1 MGQKHGK
8 EATSIAC
15 IATSHCTRFSETE
28 LKLLWNK
35 VMASLPQLTK
45 DAFEG
50 ALRAA
55 GLRDS
60 DAEILTKIFVL
71 CDDTGDEVVDAQK
84 FMAAASVLVAAEADR
99 KFATAFSFY
108 DFASS
113 GKVSLEDAI
122 SAVTAMNCCAEWFG
136 DVTMSKAEVEAL
148 VESVYDGRSAVEVN
162 EAATDIA
169 ASSVFAAYLSRAVDP
184 KKSSRT
190 RG

>member
-1 MGQKHGK
+1 MLWAILTLSLLARLLVGWLVGSLVVVVVVVVVV
-8 EATSIAC
+8 AAAAAAAAAASV
-15 IATSHCTRFSETE
+15 SETE

-122 SAVTAMNCCAEWFG
+122 SAVTGSF
-136 DVTMSKAEVEAL
+136 V
-148 VESVYDGRSAVEVN
+148 
-162 EAATDIA
+162 
-169 ASSVFAAYLSRAVDP
+169 
-184 KKSSRT
+184 
-190 RG
+190 